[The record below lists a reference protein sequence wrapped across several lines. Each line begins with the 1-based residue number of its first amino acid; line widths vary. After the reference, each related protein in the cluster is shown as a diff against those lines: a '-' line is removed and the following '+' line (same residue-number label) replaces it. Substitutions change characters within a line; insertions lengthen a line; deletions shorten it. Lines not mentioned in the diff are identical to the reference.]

1 MSDMDFVETSCLH
14 LFESWLNGYCCMDS
28 IIGIFGPDPDTS
40 DWGKLLDPIEPFGT
54 WAIQERPQP

>member
-1 MSDMDFVETSCLH
+1 
-14 LFESWLNGYCCMDS
+14 MDS

-54 WAIQERPQP
+54 RAIQEWPQP